1 MNLFIYNS
9 IPILHQNFYL
19 NNRKNILGEFYAPGF
34 LKNAAITINSLF
46 IADFGIF
53 NYSNKYYKD
62 YSNLKHFKKCNG
74 TVSSS
79 I

>member
-46 IADFGIF
+46 IAAFAIF
-53 NYSNKYYKD
+53 NYSKYYKD
-62 YSNLKHFKKCNG
+62 YSNLKHFKSVMG
-74 TVSSS
+74 L
-79 I
+79 

>member
-1 MNLFIYNS
+1 M
-9 IPILHQNFYL
+9 
-19 NNRKNILGEFYAPGF
+19 LGEFYAPGF

-46 IADFGIF
+46 IAAFAIF
-53 NYSNKYYKD
+53 NYSKYYKD